1 MACPSTG
8 PGSVSTHLVAITP
21 PPVAPAPSSPH
32 LTFITA
38 LYAERCMTFIAE
50 HIVRAVGRVSER
62 ESRVEAAGLKELE
75 AALGEDQSIW
85 TWLKSMRVRAYI
97 EAEIAAA
104 DLRLSNT
111 SGKGRVPAQG
121 SGPRRAT
128 LTGAGSGEAACE
140 QRLGQLRC
148 WALVRQEGE
157 GLRTRR
163 RGCGASFCA
172 RSLPRS

>member
-1 MACPSTG
+1 
-8 PGSVSTHLVAITP
+8 
-21 PPVAPAPSSPH
+21 
-32 LTFITA
+32 
-38 LYAERCMTFIAE
+38 MTFIAE

-128 LTGAGSGEAACE
+128 LTGAGSGKPRVSSDSVSSGAGLSYGKKEKDFGLGAVDAVRRFVRGPCREADF
-140 QRLGQLRC
+140 
-148 WALVRQEGE
+148 
-157 GLRTRR
+157 
-163 RGCGASFCA
+163 S
-172 RSLPRS
+172 